1 MFRSIEKI
9 GLLSK
14 LKVLKTINYQVSKKK
29 CCKIC
34 FSEQVKLGYQENFT
48 SLMEG
53 FNLPKKFC
61 YYQNEHYPLFYFVEP
76 LDGYK

>member
-1 MFRSIEKI
+1 MGGWCGTVIIVSA
-9 GLLSK
+9 LSQRK
-14 LKVLKTINYQVSKKK
+14 REQRERELDNA
-29 CCKIC
+29 IC